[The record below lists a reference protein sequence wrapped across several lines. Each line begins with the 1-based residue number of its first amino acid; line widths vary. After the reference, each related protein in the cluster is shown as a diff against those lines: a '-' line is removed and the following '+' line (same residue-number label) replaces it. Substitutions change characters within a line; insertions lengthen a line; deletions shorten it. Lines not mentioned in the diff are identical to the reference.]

1 MIIEKLKLEDIEG
14 LLELYK
20 ELTPF
25 ENSLEKSIEIYKE
38 ILQDDQYLIVVAK
51 DNNKVIGSASGICCK
66 CLAVGGSPFL
76 VIEDVI
82 INNDFRGK
90 GVGKKVMKALD
101 EFAKEKNCSYAILVS
116 SDYRKEAHA
125 FYENIGFIDGV
136 RGFRKV
142 YTY

>member
-1 MIIEKLKLEDIEG
+1 MVIEKLKIEDIQS

-51 DNNKVIGSASGICCK
+51 DNNEVIGSVFGVCCK
-66 CLAVGGSPFL
+66 SLAVGGNPFL

-82 INNDFRGK
+82 VKDNLRGK
-90 GVGKKVMKALD
+90 GIGKKLMNTLD
-101 EFAKEKNCSYAILVS
+101 EFAKEKYCVYAILVS
-116 SDYRKEAHA
+116 SDYRKEAHV
-125 FYENIGFIDGV
+125 FYENLGFIDGV
-136 RGFRKV
+136 RGFRKM
-142 YTY
+142 Y